1 MNYTL
6 LISVLII
13 LIIIIIFNLKKKP
26 FELHFNVNEYI
37 KELELISQRI
47 YGARKKSLNKLT
59 DDQKYWLG
67 VVDMRVNSL
76 PFDFIEK
83 TETIDSLG
91 KGHFKEYKVNEYKIP
106 EENREKVALT
116 RVHGLLSIGDYI
128 TSSGSKEQ
136 RFHYESSL
144 KGALLYA
151 TSLGINID
159 EK

>member
-1 MNYTL
+1 MFFPNSFFVDISAKSDEILVKML
-6 LISVLII
+6 LSD
-13 LIIIIIFNLKKKP
+13 FDFTFSFPPK
-26 FELHFNVNEYI
+26 
-37 KELELISQRI
+37 
-47 YGARKKSLNKLT
+47 A
-59 DDQKYWLG
+59 
-67 VVDMRVNSL
+67 L

-128 TSSGSKEQ
+128 KSSGSKEQ